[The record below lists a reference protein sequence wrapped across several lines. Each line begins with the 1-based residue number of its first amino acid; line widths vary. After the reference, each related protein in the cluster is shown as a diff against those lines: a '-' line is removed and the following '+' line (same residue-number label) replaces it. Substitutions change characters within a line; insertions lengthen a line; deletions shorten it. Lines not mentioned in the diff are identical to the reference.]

1 VSAPDP
7 TFDVLYVPK
16 GALPLLPTIDDPAAV
31 LRTQVPTPFHD
42 PDGQPFTAQAV
53 AVTVV
58 SMLDEPVEGVG
69 VYTTKGAL
77 VGKPQVRTDGQEAPP
92 PSLAKELSGHTGYGW
107 IDPVGFDDLVS
118 VGTWLARDYYH
129 GSSGPYVGANLV
141 VHLRCTGSGV
151 DILIGGLSSVRM
163 WPGAGGWN
171 PYNVKLYE
179 PGELATHPDDSV
191 YGSFYDTYVIGQGTS
206 ADAEGTSAAGTVSF
220 LARSPQGRTSE
231 LWHVMLMLGPRP
243 IKTMW
248 DERLGQPVQPA
259 AADIAAPRA
268 ANIEDGV
275 NRLLAASTD
284 PNPDEAAQRRLQD
297 ASNSISIDLLDDVV
311 TEYQKR
317 LKALAKPAGG

>member
-1 VSAPDP
+1 MSAPDP
-7 TFDVLYVPK
+7 TFDVLFVPK

-58 SMLDEPVEGVG
+58 SMLDEPVEAVG

-107 IDPVGFDDLVS
+107 IDPAGFDDLVS

-206 ADAEGTSAAGTVSF
+206 ADTEGTSAAGTVSF

-248 DERLGQPVQPA
+248 DEPSVYLATR
-259 AADIAAPRA
+259 RA
-268 ANIEDGV
+268 GAVEDGV
-275 NRLLAASTD
+275 NRLLAATTD
-284 PNPDEAAQRRLQD
+284 PNPDDAAQLRLQD
-297 ASNSISIDLLDDVV
+297 ATDGIPIDLLDDVV
-311 TEYQKR
+311 AEYQKR
-317 LKALAKPAGG
+317 LKTLAKPSGG